1 MKSKIYDKGDRVPYT
16 NSTGSTIPVDTPVHL
31 GGGRIGVTCDA
42 IPDGATGI
50 LDVQG
55 VFELPKSSA
64 ALTRG
69 AAPAIGAGEIV
80 ATGSAVT
87 TITNGWVFEAANS
100 AATTVKMKLN
110 G

>member
-1 MKSKIYDKGDRVPYT
+1 MKSKIYDKGDKVPYT
-16 NSTGSTIPVDTPVHL
+16 NSTGSDIPVDTPIHI
-31 GGGRIGVTCDA
+31 GSGRIGVTCDA
-42 IPDGATGI
+42 IPDGETGT

-55 VFELPKSSA
+55 VFELPKSTA
-64 ALTRG
+64 VFAMG
-69 AAPAIGAGEIV
+69 AAPAIDDGEIV

-100 AATTVKMKLN
+100 AATTVLMKLN